1 MSLYSEMIGYME
13 YIHSIRK
20 LQNYLSIDMKFPTKW
35 SIPKNIVDGISV
47 VAFESDDVN
56 QKGISFVCEINEK
69 SVNEIVFRISKII
82 KLNQEKEVKEMMFK
96 KVVEELK
103 TTFEKTELD
112 KLKKLYFDF
121 EDDQPTLMD
130 GEDGYRTEP
139 ENVELVGEG
148 ED

>member
-1 MSLYSEMIGYME
+1 MSLYGEMIGYMD

-20 LQNYLSIDMKFPTKW
+20 LENYLSFDMKFPTKW
-35 SIPKNIVDGISV
+35 SITKNIVENISV
-47 VAFESDDVN
+47 VAFETEDTN

-69 SVNEIVFRISKII
+69 SVNDIMVRISKII
-82 KLNQEKEVKEMMFK
+82 KLNQEKEVKELMFK
-96 KVVEELK
+96 KVVDELK

-130 GEDGYRTEP
+130 GKDGFRPESED
-139 ENVELVGEG
+139 VEMVGER